1 MQKLSD
7 LVNEKYKTDKTIVGK
22 ENSLPKTKLEEN
34 LLTAILKPLGIY
46 FVFTFLGN
54 LLIKMG
60 DYMDGGVDTA
70 IIKAQRQIV
79 KNVGGKEIANLINTA
94 YESGAS
100 AAKLAKIYVNNSETQ
115 REINKFKSDKR
126 VIEAGGIPELENQ
139 LLKTMTNAYADD
151 SLEQKT
157 VKDLQN
163 KLN

>member
-115 REINKFKSDKR
+115 KEINKFKSDKR

-139 LLKTMTNAYADD
+139 LLKTMTNAYADN

>member
-7 LVNEKYKTDKTIVGK
+7 LINEKYKTDKTIVSK

-46 FVFTFLGN
+46 FVFTFFGN

-70 IIKAQRQIV
+70 IRKAQRQIV

-126 VIEAGGIPELENQ
+126 VIEAGGIQELENQ
-139 LLKTMTNAYADD
+139 LLKTMTNAYSDD
-151 SLEQKT
+151 GLEQKT

>member
-115 REINKFKSDKR
+115 KEINKFKSDKR

-139 LLKTMTNAYADD
+139 LLKTMTNAYADN

-163 KLN
+163 KLS

>member
-70 IIKAQRQIV
+70 IRKAQRQIV

-126 VIEAGGIPELENQ
+126 VIEAGGIQELENQ
-139 LLKTMTNAYADD
+139 LLKTMTNAYSDD
-151 SLEQKT
+151 GLEQKT

>member
-79 KNVGGKEIANLINTA
+79 KNVGGKEIVNLINTA

-115 REINKFKSDKR
+115 KEINKFKSDKR

-139 LLKTMTNAYADD
+139 LLKTMTNAYADN

>member
-115 REINKFKSDKR
+115 KEINKFKSDKR

>member
-115 REINKFKSDKR
+115 KEINKFKSDKR
-126 VIEAGGIPELENQ
+126 VIEAGGIQELENQ

>member
-139 LLKTMTNAYADD
+139 LLKTMTNAYADN